1 MRRIALASMSV
12 LVGSALL
19 AGGTAVAQDETEWKV
34 AQLAD
39 VGSIDDRGFNQF
51 TYEGAKAG
59 AAAAGLPEPAVVI
72 PKDESEY
79 GQLVDALIA
88 DGNNI
93 IVTTGFALATATTI
107 AAKASPDIWFIGV
120 DQDICVDAEGNP
132 DDEPPCDGDA
142 ATLLPNLIAMKYA
155 EDQAGYLAGMVAADL
170 SENGRIAA
178 IGGVTFCG
186 PCVKYIQGYKLG
198 AEAVNPDIEVFDEWV
213 TDSDIN
219 AAFYDQAGGTLFT
232 EALVEVSQPDVIFQV
247 AGQTGLGAIDVACA
261 NGLYAI
267 GVDANQYETY
277 PPGQPCIVTSAEKK
291 LADTTSQTIQDV
303 VAGNATGGLRF
314 WDAANGGV
322 ALSPLTPPD
331 AVSPELMEKIA
342 AAIEQMAAGELQT
355 CPENC
360 GTLVDGELEAE

>member
-1 MRRIALASMSV
+1 MRKIALAPIV
-12 LVGSALL
+12 AVVGSALL
-19 AGGTAVAQDETEWKV
+19 VSGGAVAQDEPAWK
-34 AQLAD
+34 AAMIAD

-51 TYEGAKAG
+51 TYEGTKAG

-72 PKDESEY
+72 PRDESEY

-93 IVTTGFALATATTI
+93 IVTTGFNLATTSTV
-107 AAKASPDIWFIGV
+107 AAKANPDVWFIGV

-132 DDEPPCDGDA
+132 DDEQPCDGDA
-142 ATLLPNLIAMKYA
+142 ATLLPNLIATKYA

-178 IGGVTFCG
+178 IGGVTFCA

-198 AEAVNPDIEVFDEWV
+198 AEAVNPDIQVFDEWV

-219 AAFYDQAGGTLFT
+219 AAFYDQPGGTLFT

-247 AGQTGLGAIDVACA
+247 AGQTGLGAIDVACDA
-261 NGLYAI
+261 GLFAI
-267 GVDANQYETY
+267 GVDADQYETY
-277 PPGQPCIVTSAEKK
+277 PEGQPCLVTSAEKK
-291 LADTTSQTIQDV
+291 LADTTSQTIQDI
-303 VAGNATGGLRF
+303 VAGNATGGTIL
-314 WDAANGGV
+314 WDATNGGV
-322 ALSPLTPPD
+322 ALSPIRPAD
-331 AVSPELMEKIA
+331 AVSPEVQEQMN
-342 AAIEQMAAGELQT
+342 AAIEQMAAGTLQT

-360 GTLVDGELEAE
+360 GTLIDGELEAE

>member
-1 MRRIALASMSV
+1 MVALVGTAL
-12 LVGSALL
+12 LVGS
-19 AGGTAVAQDETEWKV
+19 GSVVAQDAPEWK
-34 AQLAD
+34 AAMIAD

-51 TYEGAKAG
+51 TWEGTKAG
-59 AAAAGLPEPAVVI
+59 AAAAGLPEPTVVI

-79 GQLVDALIA
+79 AQLIDALIA

-93 IVTTGFALATATTI
+93 VVTTGFNLATATTV
-107 AAKASPDIWFIGV
+107 AAKANPETWFIGV

-142 ATLLPNLIAMKYA
+142 ATLLPNLVAMKYA

-170 SENGRIAA
+170 SENGRVAA

-198 AEAVNPDIEVFDEWV
+198 AQAVNPDIEVVDEWV

-219 AAFYDQAGGTLFT
+219 AAFFDHAGGRLFT
-232 EALVEVSQPDVIFQV
+232 DALIEVSQPDVIFQV
-247 AGQTGLGAIDVACA
+247 AGQTGLGSIDAACA
-261 NGLYAI
+261 AGLYAI

-277 PPGQPCIVTSAEKK
+277 PEGQPCIVTSAEKM
-291 LADTTSQTIQDV
+291 LANTTSQTIQDI
-303 VAGNATGGLRF
+303 VAGNVSGGLII

-322 ALSPLTPPD
+322 GLSPLTPPD
-331 AVSPELMEKIA
+331 AVSAEVQEQMT
-342 AAIEQMAAGELQT
+342 AAIEQMAAGTLQT

-360 GTLVDGELEAE
+360 GTLIDGELQAE

>member
-1 MRRIALASMSV
+1 VPMTV
-12 LVGSALL
+12 LIGSALL
-19 AGGTAVAQDETEWKV
+19 AGGGVAAQEAPEWKV
-34 AQLAD
+34 AQIAD

-51 TYEGAKAG
+51 TYEGVKAG
-59 AAAAGLPEPAVVI
+59 AAAAGLPEPAVVV

-79 GQLVDALIA
+79 SQLIDALIA

-93 IVTTGFALATATTI
+93 IVTTGFALTTAGTI
-107 AAKASPDIWFIGV
+107 AAKANPDVWFIGV

-142 ATLLPNLIAMKYA
+142 ATLLPNLVAMKYR
-155 EDQAGYLAGMVAADL
+155 EDQAGYLAGMAAADL

-178 IGGVTFCG
+178 IGGVTFCA

-198 AEAVNPDIEVFDEWV
+198 ARAVNPDIEVFDEWV

-219 AAFYDQAGGTLFT
+219 AAFYDHAGGTLFT

-261 NGLYAI
+261 NGLWAI

-277 PPGQPCIVTSAEKK
+277 PEGQGCIVTSAEKK
-291 LADTTSQTIQDV
+291 LADTTSQTIQGIIAGDV
-303 VAGNATGGLRF
+303 KAGTIT

-331 AVSPELMEKIA
+331 AVSPEVL
-342 AAIEQMAAGELQT
+342 EQMAVAVEQMEAGELQT

-360 GTLVDGELEAE
+360 GVLVDGELGIE